1 MIIKYL
7 QLSRNIRRLREDRS
21 LTQRDV
27 ARMTHESMDT
37 ITDIEANRVRPS
49 IEQLIALSLAF
60 DVTVDEILRDVY

>member
-37 ITDIEANRVRPS
+37 ITDIEVNRVRPS